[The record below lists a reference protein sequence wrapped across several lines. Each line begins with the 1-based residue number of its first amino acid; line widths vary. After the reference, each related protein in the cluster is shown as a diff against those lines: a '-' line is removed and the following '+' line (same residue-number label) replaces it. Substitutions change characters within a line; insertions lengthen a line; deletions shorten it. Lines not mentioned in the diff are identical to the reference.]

1 VAEFLGQGRDELEV
15 HSTHKIG
22 VQLGQ
27 AAWLAGIIVNL
38 LLVGDYYDVALR
50 DFGLL
55 VGALAL
61 ARLRVTALR
70 HRRRQCPIALVS
82 WVRTRPHP
90 ARRGSTTGRY
100 GTGRV
105 QPWAGWCVTIG
116 HGSPARAKHS
126 PRRRLPATRTREPTT
141 TPRATALTSLR
152 KLAGLESDPRGF
164 GTTELVG
171 DRGVRRLRIRSL
183 PSPVVAAT
191 ARTLT
196 PRSSHLLGPRRDGSR
211 DLRRRV
217 STAARPRYA
226 RPGGQPG

>member
-1 VAEFLGQGRDELEV
+1 V
-15 HSTHKIG
+15 K
-22 VQLGQ
+22 
-27 AAWLAGIIVNL
+27 
-38 LLVGDYYDVALR
+38 Y
-50 DFGLL
+50 
-55 VGALAL
+55 
-61 ARLRVTALR
+61 
-70 HRRRQCPIALVS
+70 
-82 WVRTRPHP
+82 RTRFVVS
-90 ARRGSTTGRY
+90 AQAELRR
-100 GTGRV
+100 V
-105 QPWAGWCVTIG
+105 
-116 HGSPARAKHS
+116 
-126 PRRRLPATRTREPTT
+126 PRG
-141 TPRATALTSLR
+141 TALTILR
-152 KLAGLESDPRGF
+152 KLAELESDPRGF